1 MLPPAAAVA
10 VTAAAAAAAAAA
22 ALDCR
27 RVSEFWGERKGE
39 VLALLMRWAW
49 SWRWAE
55 WARAGL
61 MAPVERWP

>member
-1 MLPPAAAVA
+1 MAAEAGVLPPAAAVA

-27 RVSEFWGERKGE
+27 RVREFWGERKGE

-49 SWRWAE
+49 SWR
-55 WARAGL
+55 
-61 MAPVERWP
+61 